1 MKATF
6 FVDRP
11 VLAWVIALAFL
22 IAGLLAVRSLPV
34 EQYPSI
40 APPTLTISVDYP
52 GADAS
57 VLETNVTQVIEQEM
71 NGVDGVLYME
81 STSRSNGSASVKM
94 TFDSGADIDTAQMD
108 VQNRLGRVEQRL
120 PDEVRQQG
128 IRVYQASPDTVLLV
142 TLSSRSGTM
151 DTLALGNFAATR
163 IVDELRRVKGVGD
176 IGEYYTPYAMRVW
189 IDHDRMAHLGLSA
202 SDVLT
207 AVREQNSQAPG
218 GALAE
223 RPLTGDTEITAA
235 LETQARY
242 SSPEEFEAIV
252 LRVEPDGA
260 SVRLGDVARVELGAK
275 NYNASTELNGDAAA
289 SMAVKLAPG
298 ANALETAEG
307 IKQRMSELARAFPE
321 DIVWT
326 IPYDSTPF
334 IAASI
339 KEVLLTLGQAMVL
352 VVLVM
357 LLFLQSWRATVI
369 PSIVIPITLAG
380 TCLGLWLVGFS
391 INLLSLFAMVLAIGT
406 LVDDAIVV
414 VENAKRII
422 DEEQLTPF
430 EATKKAMGQVSAAII
445 GTTLV
450 LIAVFVP
457 MAFFSG
463 STGGIYRQFA
473 VTLAIAVA
481 ISTVMALVLT
491 PALCATLLRPSSGA
505 GERGRMPRPL
515 RVLNRGLDGT
525 ATGYH
530 RAVGGMLQ
538 RPIWFLVIFAGLV
551 ALAATLF
558 VRLPG
563 AFLPEEDQGSL
574 MTVIQSPPGATA
586 KRTEEAV
593 RQVQAY
599 FHDHPLVAN
608 TTLVYGH
615 SAAGQGQGHA
625 TAYVRM
631 VPWDERPGDEE
642 TAPELVRQAT
652 DAFKQ
657 IKEAKVYAVNRSS
670 IPSLGE
676 TGGFSFKLQDRSG
689 HGYEALYEAREALIK
704 AAGKSDALEDV
715 RPSGDD
721 EAPRLRVR
729 IDRIKARALGLSI
742 EEVNATL
749 TMAFGSAY
757 ANDFTRGGRVL
768 QVLLQADAPFR
779 MQPQDVLALKVLDQ
793 QGEAVPFGA
802 FSTVEWSA
810 GPSQLQRYNGYSTMS
825 ISGSSASGYT
835 TGEAMAEMERLAE
848 ELPEGFDFEWSG
860 ASYEEQQ
867 ASGQLYWLL
876 GLSLLTVLMV
886 LAGLYESWSV
896 PIAVLLV
903 APFGA
908 LGAVLFSMLRG
919 LAADVYFNVG
929 LVAIIGLSAK
939 TAILIV
945 EFAIEEEAKGEPLM
959 TAVLNAV
966 RMRFRPILM
975 TSLTFVLGMLPLV
988 LSTGPGSA
996 ARNAVGT
1003 GVMGGMLLSTLLG
1016 LFYIPLFYL
1025 LVRRW
1030 LTSRRPPT
1038 RLDREKAKRR
1048 PATQGGSEQR

>member
-1 MKATF
+1 MKATY

-11 VLAWVIALAFL
+11 VLAWVIALALLF
-22 IAGLLAVRSLPV
+22 AGLLAVRDLPI

-71 NGVDGVLYME
+71 SGVEGVLYMQ
-81 STSRSNGSASVKM
+81 SSSRSNGSASVRM
-94 TFDSGADIDTAQMD
+94 TFDSGADIDIAQMD
-108 VQNRLGRVEQRL
+108 VQNRLSRVEQRL
-120 PDEVRQQG
+120 PDEVRRQG
-128 IRVYQASPDTVLLV
+128 IRVYQASLDTVLLV

-163 IVDELRRVKGVGD
+163 IVDELRRVSGVGD
-176 IGEYYTPYAMRVW
+176 IGEYYTAYAMRIWV
-189 IDHDRMAHLGLSA
+189 DHDRMAYLGLSA
-202 SDVLT
+202 SDVLS

-223 RPLTGDTEITAA
+223 RPLAGETEITAA

-242 SSPEEFEAIV
+242 STPEEFEAIV
-252 LRVEPDGA
+252 LRVEPDGS
-260 SVRLGDVARVELGAK
+260 SVRLGDVARVELGAN
-275 NYNASTELNGDAAA
+275 NYDSSTELDGAAAA
-289 SMAVKLAPG
+289 SLAIRLAPG
-298 ANALETAEG
+298 ANALDTADA
-307 IKQRMSELARAFPE
+307 IKRRMKELARAFPP
-321 DIVWT
+321 DIAWT

-339 KEVLLTLGQAMVL
+339 KEVVLTLLQAMVL

-357 LLFLQSWRATVI
+357 LVFLQSWRATVI

-414 VENAKRII
+414 VENTKRII
-422 DEEQLTPF
+422 DEEHLSTVQ
-430 EATKKAMGQVSAAII
+430 ATKKAMKQVTGAII

-457 MAFFSG
+457 MAFFGG

-473 VTLAIAVA
+473 VTLSIAVA

-491 PALCATLLRPSSGA
+491 PALCATLLAPAHDPEVGGSRRS
-505 GERGRMPRPL
+505 L
-515 RVLNRGLDGT
+515 RLLNRGLDRT
-525 ATGYH
+525 ADGYH
-530 RAVGGMLQ
+530 RAVGGMLR
-538 RPIWFLVIFAGLV
+538 RPIWFLVFFAGLV
-551 ALAATLF
+551 VVTVLLF
-558 VRLPG
+558 LRLPSS
-563 AFLPEEDQGSL
+563 FLPEEDQGSL
-574 MTVIQSPPGATA
+574 MVVIHAPPGATVN
-586 KRTEEAV
+586 RTEAAV
-593 RQVQAY
+593 EQVQA
-599 FHDHPLVAN
+599 FLHNHPLVRN

-615 SAAGQGQGHA
+615 SAAGQGQQHA

-631 VPWDERPGDEE
+631 IPWEERQGDESS
-642 TAPELVRQAT
+642 APELVRQAT
-652 DAFKQ
+652 DAFRD

-670 IPSLGE
+670 LPSLGE
-676 TGGFSFKLQDRSG
+676 TGGFSFQLQDRSG
-689 HGYEALYEAREALIK
+689 FGYEALYQARESLIK
-704 AAGKSDALEDV
+704 RAAESDVLEDV
-715 RPSGDD
+715 RPSGVD
-721 EAPRLRVR
+721 EAPRLKVTV
-729 IDRIKARALGLSI
+729 DRIKARALGLSI

-757 ANDFTRGGRVL
+757 ANDFNRDGRVL
-768 QVLLQADAPFR
+768 KVLLQADAPFR
-779 MQPQDVLALKVLDQ
+779 MEPQDVLDLKVLDQ
-793 QGEAVPFGA
+793 DGEGVPFGA
-802 FSTVEWSA
+802 FSTVEWGA
-810 GPSQLQRYNGYSTMS
+810 GPSQLRRYNGYAAMS
-825 ISGSSASGYT
+825 ISGGSAEGYT
-835 TGEAMAEMERLAE
+835 TGEAMDEMARLAE
-848 ELPEGFDFEWSG
+848 ELPEGFGFEWSG
-860 ASYEEQQ
+860 ASLEEQQ
-867 ASGQLYWLL
+867 ATGQLYWLL
-876 GLSLLTVLMV
+876 GLSVLAVMMV
-886 LAGLYESWSV
+886 LAGLYESWTV
-896 PIAVLLV
+896 PIAVLLA

-908 LGAVLFSMLRG
+908 LGAVLFSMMRD

-945 EFAIEEEAKGEPLM
+945 EFAIDEEANGEPLHR
-959 TAVLNAV
+959 AVLNAV

-975 TSLTFVLGMLPLV
+975 TSLTFVLGMMPLV

-996 ARNAVGT
+996 ARIAVGT
-1003 GVMGGMLLSTLLG
+1003 GVMGGMLVSTVLG

-1030 LTSRRPPT
+1030 LSRSRPPT
-1038 RLDREKAKRR
+1038 SSDRESVEE
-1048 PATQGGSEQR
+1048 QGTV